1 MRMEIRELMK
11 AVNKDGHNYYTEIY
25 VSSFMI
31 RLPLLWSS

>member
-25 VSSFMI
+25 SIEFYGPI
-31 RLPLLWSS
+31 ATTLE